1 MSERHRFDANAT
13 KVVPDTHSHLESK
26 FSRLY
31 RTPLGVWATRCDL
44 DAPEV
49 KSWDTIMTSKQ
60 LLGPRL
66 PAYQSGCVTGII
78 PAILGPSGTK
88 EIPSWMPSCV
98 QGARQV
104 VLLVIDGLGWHQ
116 LQKNIVHC
124 PTISSMQGSSITTIA
139 PTTTVSALT
148 SITTGLA
155 PAEHGLVG
163 YRIDMGGRVM
173 QMLKWGDDKGD
184 LRNMYPPD
192 LIQPCPPFMGTR
204 VPVLSKAELEG
215 SAFTEAHLRGVRP
228 KGWRAASSIAVE
240 IGQLLRSGEKFIY
253 AYYDGVDKIA
263 HERGFGA
270 FYEAELRS
278 ADALVSNIKDVLV
291 SGSVLLV
298 TADHGQVMVG
308 TNTLP
313 PNADVL
319 AMTAYQSGEG
329 RFRWLHARKGTE
341 VELLARAQQHHGDS
355 AWVVSK
361 DQVIDEQWLGPRLAA
376 ATRKRLGDVAL
387 VPREP
392 ISFDDPA
399 DSGPYMLQ
407 CRHGALT
414 DDELDVPLLA
424 VTGN

>member
-1 MSERHRFDANAT
+1 MTD
-13 KVVPDTHSHLESK
+13 KL
-26 FSRLY
+26 
-31 RTPLGVWATRCDL
+31 TPQISPEISPETSTR
-44 DAPEV
+44 
-49 KSWDTIMTSKQ
+49 
-60 LLGPRL
+60 PRL
-66 PAYQSGCVTGII
+66 PAYKAGCITGII
-78 PAILGPSGTK
+78 PALLGPSGTK
-88 EIPSWMPSCV
+88 EIPNWMPDCV
-98 QGARQV
+98 RGARQV

-116 LQKNIVHC
+116 LQNNLVHC
-124 PTISSMQGSSITTIA
+124 PTLSSMQGSSITTVA

-173 QMLKWGDDKGD
+173 QMLKWGDEKGD
-184 LRNMYPPD
+184 LRNMYSPD
-192 LIQPCPPFMGTR
+192 LVQPCPPFMGAS

-215 SAFTEAHLRGVRP
+215 SAFTQAHLRGARP

-240 IGQLLRSGEKFIY
+240 IGELLRSGEKFIY

-278 ADALVSNIKDVLV
+278 ADALVANIIEILV

-313 PNADVL
+313 PHADVL

-329 RFRWLHARKGTE
+329 RFRWLHARNGTE
-341 VELLARAQQHHGDS
+341 VELLARASQHHGDC

-361 DQVIDEQWLGPRLAA
+361 EQIIDEQWLGPRLGP

-387 VPREP
+387 VPRDA

-399 DSGPYMLQ
+399 DTGPYLLQ

-424 VTGN
+424 ITRN

>member
-1 MSERHRFDANAT
+1 MTD
-13 KVVPDTHSHLESK
+13 KL
-26 FSRLY
+26 
-31 RTPLGVWATRCDL
+31 TPQISPEISPETSTR
-44 DAPEV
+44 
-49 KSWDTIMTSKQ
+49 
-60 LLGPRL
+60 PRL
-66 PAYQSGCVTGII
+66 PAYKAGCITGII
-78 PAILGPSGTK
+78 PALLGPSGTK
-88 EIPSWMPSCV
+88 EIPNWMPDCV
-98 QGARQV
+98 RGARQV

-116 LQKNIVHC
+116 LQNNLVHC
-124 PTISSMQGSSITTIA
+124 PTLSSMQGSSITTVA

-173 QMLKWGDDKGD
+173 QMLKWGDEKGD
-184 LRNMYPPD
+184 LRNMYSPD
-192 LIQPCPPFMGTR
+192 LVQPCPPFMGAS

-215 SAFTEAHLRGVRP
+215 SAFTQAHLRGARP

-240 IGQLLRSGEKFIY
+240 VGELLRSGEKFIY

-278 ADALVSNIKDVLV
+278 ADALVANIIEILV

-313 PNADVL
+313 PHADVL

-329 RFRWLHARKGTE
+329 RFRWLHARNGTE
-341 VELLARAQQHHGDS
+341 VELLARASQHHGDC

-361 DQVIDEQWLGPRLAA
+361 EQIIDEQWLGPRLGP

-387 VPREP
+387 VPRDA

-399 DSGPYMLQ
+399 DTGPYLLQ

-424 VTGN
+424 ITRN

>member
-1 MSERHRFDANAT
+1 MAT
-13 KVVPDTHSHLESK
+13 SPL
-26 FSRLY
+26 SR
-31 RTPLGVWATRCDL
+31 
-44 DAPEV
+44 
-49 KSWDTIMTSKQ
+49 
-60 LLGPRL
+60 PRL
-66 PAYQSGCVTGII
+66 PDYKNACITGII
-78 PAILGPSGTK
+78 PALLGPQGTK
-88 EIPSWMPSCV
+88 EIPDWMPTCV

-116 LQKNIVHC
+116 LQKNIMHC
-124 PTISSMQGSSITTIA
+124 PTLATMQGSSITTVA

-163 YRIDMGGRVM
+163 YRIDMGVRVM
-173 QMLKWGDDKGD
+173 QMLKWGDEKGD
-184 LRNMYPPD
+184 LRNLYPPD
-192 LIQPCPPFMGTR
+192 LIQPCPPFMGAS

-228 KGWRAASSIAVE
+228 RGWRAASSIAVE
-240 IGQLLRSGEKFIY
+240 VGQLLRNGEKFVY

-263 HERGFGA
+263 HERGFGS

-278 ADALVSNIKDVLV
+278 ADEIVKNIQASLTPD
-291 SGSVLLV
+291 SVLIV

-308 TNTLP
+308 TNTTP
-313 PNADVL
+313 PHADVL

-329 RFRWLHARKGTE
+329 RFRWLHARDGVE
-341 VELLARAQQHHGDS
+341 VELFARATARHSDV
-355 AWVVSK
+355 AWVASK
-361 DQVIDEQWLGPRLAA
+361 EQVIDENWLGPRLGS

-392 ISFDDPA
+392 ISFDDAA
-399 DSGPYMLQ
+399 DTGPFLLQ

-424 VTGN
+424 ITGK

>member
-1 MSERHRFDANAT
+1 MPNKPAT
-13 KVVPDTHSHLESK
+13 
-26 FSRLY
+26 
-31 RTPLGVWATRCDL
+31 
-44 DAPEV
+44 
-49 KSWDTIMTSKQ
+49 
-60 LLGPRL
+60 GPRL
-66 PAYQSGCVTGII
+66 PNYKNGCITGII
-78 PAILGPSGTK
+78 PALLGPSGTK
-88 EIPSWMPSCV
+88 EIPDWMPSAV

-116 LQKNIVHC
+116 LQKNLAQC
-124 PTISSMQGSSITTIA
+124 PTMSAMQGSSITTVA

-173 QMLKWGDDKGD
+173 QMLRWGDDKGD

-192 LIQPCPPFMGTR
+192 LVQPCPPFMGAS

-215 SAFTEAHLRGVRP
+215 SAFTEAHLRGVKAR
-228 KGWRAASSIAVE
+228 GWRAASSISVE
-240 IGQLLRSGEKFIY
+240 VGQLLRSGEKFIY
-253 AYYDGVDKIA
+253 SYYDGVDKIA
-263 HERGFGA
+263 HERGFGP

-278 ADALVSNIKDVLV
+278 ADAIVKSIQDVLTP
-291 SGSVLLV
+291 GSVLLV

-313 PNADVL
+313 PNPEVL

-329 RFRWLHARKGTE
+329 RFRWLHARDGVQ
-341 VELLARAQQHHGDS
+341 VELLARASTHHADV

-361 DQVIDEQWLGPRLAA
+361 EQVIDENWLGPRLGP

-387 VPREP
+387 VPRDP
-392 ISFDDPA
+392 ISFDDVG
-399 DSGPYMLQ
+399 DTGPFLLQ

-424 VTGN
+424 TAVK

>member
-1 MSERHRFDANAT
+1 LSLN
-13 KVVPDTHSHLESK
+13 
-26 FSRLY
+26 
-31 RTPLGVWATRCDL
+31 
-44 DAPEV
+44 
-49 KSWDTIMTSKQ
+49 TIMTDKLTPQISHQ
-60 LLGPRL
+60 MSPEISPETSTRPRL
-66 PAYQSGCVTGII
+66 PAYKAGCITGII
-78 PAILGPSGTK
+78 PALLGPSGTK
-88 EIPSWMPSCV
+88 EIPSWMPDCV
-98 QGARQV
+98 RGARQV

-116 LQKNIVHC
+116 LQNNLVHC
-124 PTISSMQGSSITTIA
+124 PTLSSMQGSSITTVA

-173 QMLKWGDDKGD
+173 QMLKWGDEKGD
-184 LRNMYPPD
+184 LRNMYSPD
-192 LIQPCPPFMGTR
+192 LVQPCPPFMGAS

-215 SAFTEAHLRGVRP
+215 SAFTQAHLRGVRP

-240 IGQLLRSGEKFIY
+240 IGELLRSGEKFIY

-278 ADALVSNIKDVLV
+278 ADVLVANIKEILV

-313 PNADVL
+313 PHADVL

-329 RFRWLHARKGTE
+329 RFRWLHARNGTE
-341 VELLARAQQHHGDS
+341 VELLARASQHHGDC

-361 DQVIDEQWLGPRLAA
+361 EQIIDEQWLGPRLGP

-387 VPREP
+387 VPRDA

-399 DSGPYMLQ
+399 DTGPYLLQ

-414 DDELDVPLLA
+414 DDELDVPLLGI
-424 VTGN
+424 TGN

>member
-1 MSERHRFDANAT
+1 MTDN
-13 KVVPDTHSHLESK
+13 L
-26 FSRLY
+26 
-31 RTPLGVWATRCDL
+31 TPQISPEISPETSTR
-44 DAPEV
+44 
-49 KSWDTIMTSKQ
+49 
-60 LLGPRL
+60 PRL
-66 PAYQSGCVTGII
+66 PAYKAGCITGII
-78 PAILGPSGTK
+78 PALLGPSGTK
-88 EIPSWMPSCV
+88 EIPNWMPDCV
-98 QGARQV
+98 RGARQV

-116 LQKNIVHC
+116 LQYNLLHC
-124 PTISSMQGSSITTIA
+124 PTLSSMQGSSITTVA

-173 QMLKWGDDKGD
+173 QMLKWGDEKGD
-184 LRNMYPPD
+184 LRNMYSPD
-192 LIQPCPPFMGTR
+192 LVQPCPPFMGAS

-215 SAFTEAHLRGVRP
+215 SAFTQAHLRGARP

-240 IGQLLRSGEKFIY
+240 VGELLRSGEKFIY

-278 ADALVSNIKDVLV
+278 ADALVANIIEILV

-313 PNADVL
+313 PHADVL

-329 RFRWLHARKGTE
+329 RFRWLHARNGTE
-341 VELLARAQQHHGDS
+341 VELLARASQHHGDC

-361 DQVIDEQWLGPRLAA
+361 EQIIDEQWLGPRLGP

-387 VPREP
+387 VPRDA

-399 DSGPYMLQ
+399 DTGPYLLQ

-424 VTGN
+424 ITRN